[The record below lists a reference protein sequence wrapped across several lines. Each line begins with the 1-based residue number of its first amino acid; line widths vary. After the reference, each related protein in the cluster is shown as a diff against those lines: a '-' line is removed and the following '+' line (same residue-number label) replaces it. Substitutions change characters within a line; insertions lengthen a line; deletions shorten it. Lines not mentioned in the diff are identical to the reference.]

1 MTDNEI
7 MANILEAAYKASK
20 EDESFNIYEIS
31 KDWEEEKNRVEK
43 LAAFMTKKGLV
54 RWVASGG
61 EMEITEEGIY
71 EYERIHEG

>member
-1 MTDNEI
+1 

-20 EDESFNIYEIS
+20 EDEWFNIYEIS

-71 EYERIHEG
+71 EYERTHEG